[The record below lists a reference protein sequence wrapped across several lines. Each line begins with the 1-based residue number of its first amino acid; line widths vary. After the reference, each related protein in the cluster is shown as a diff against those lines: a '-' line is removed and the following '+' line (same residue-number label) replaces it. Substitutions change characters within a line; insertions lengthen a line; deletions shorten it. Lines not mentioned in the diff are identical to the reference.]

1 MTEATEFPKISTAG
15 KQELRNLITSEENGF
30 GFEEP
35 RMEMNIKSLTTTKKY
50 STANKNISKQY
61 YYLKTVL
68 TSTVIGFLAF
78 NMSYQVNLN
87 HTA

>member
-1 MTEATEFPKISTAG
+1 
-15 KQELRNLITSEENGF
+15 
-30 GFEEP
+30 
-35 RMEMNIKSLTTTKKY
+35 MEMNIKSLTTTKKY

-61 YYLKTVL
+61 YYLKIVL
-68 TSTVIGFLAF
+68 TSIVIGFLAF